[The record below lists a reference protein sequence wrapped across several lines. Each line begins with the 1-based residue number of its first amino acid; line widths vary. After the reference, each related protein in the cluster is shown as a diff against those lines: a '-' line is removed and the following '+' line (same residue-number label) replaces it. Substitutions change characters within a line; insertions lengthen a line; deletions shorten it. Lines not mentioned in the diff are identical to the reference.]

1 MILREEVEQVMK
13 QLKDQ
18 KSQCIDEIPAE
29 LIEAGGP
36 ALTNEIHRLCNVI
49 WQEEGWPEQ

>member
-13 QLKDQ
+13 QLKDR
-18 KSQCIDEIPAE
+18 KSLGRDGMPAK
-29 LIEAGGP
+29 LCKAGGP

-49 WQEEGWPEQ
+49 RQEEEWPEQ